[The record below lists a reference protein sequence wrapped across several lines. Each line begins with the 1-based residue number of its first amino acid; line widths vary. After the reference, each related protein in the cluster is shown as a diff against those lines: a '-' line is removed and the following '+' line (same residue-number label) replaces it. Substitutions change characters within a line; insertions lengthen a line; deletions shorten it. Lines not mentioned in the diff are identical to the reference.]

1 LKEKLQT
8 LLENESFVD
17 GVITIFF
24 MSFIFLIFPF
34 FILNAFLQKILTLLA
49 FLTWIGALVVKHYL
63 FKPLSLKKELDFII
77 FITVLVLTSF
87 GITMF
92 G

>member
-17 GVITIFF
+17 GAITIFF

-49 FLTWIGALVVKHYL
+49 FLTWTVVLAVKHYL
-63 FKPLSLKKELDFII
+63 FKPSSLLKELDFII
-77 FITVLVLTSF
+77 FLAVLVLTSF
-87 GITMF
+87 GINMF

>member
-17 GVITIFF
+17 GAITIFF

-49 FLTWIGALVVKHYL
+49 FLTWTVVLAVKHYL
-63 FKPLSLKKELDFII
+63 FKPSSLLKELDFII
-77 FITVLVLTSF
+77 FLAVLVLTSF

>member
-1 LKEKLQT
+1 
-8 LLENESFVD
+8 
-17 GVITIFF
+17 

-34 FILNAFLQKILTLLA
+34 FILNAFLQKILTFLA
-49 FLTWIGALVVKHYL
+49 FFTWIGVLAVKHYL
-63 FKPLSLKKELDFII
+63 FKPSSLIKELDFII
-77 FITVLVLTSF
+77 FLAVLVLISF

>member
-1 LKEKLQT
+1 
-8 LLENESFVD
+8 
-17 GVITIFF
+17 

-34 FILNAFLQKILTLLA
+34 FILNAFLQKILTFLA
-49 FLTWIGALVVKHYL
+49 FLTWIGVLAGYHYL
-63 FKPLSLKKELDFII
+63 FKPSSFKKELDFII
-77 FITVLVLTSF
+77 FLAVLVLISF